1 MQFCFEDN
9 PFPAGISGLTL
20 LRGEGFDKIPEALAH
35 AAGMDALLAN
45 QTNGALHPGGDV
57 DGDHVLQVDIVGVPL
72 HEKGYPHV
80 LCRQSHDVLR
90 TVAGVDKIRL
100 EARLKAEAGAEII
113 QARAL
118 IQA

>member
-1 MQFCFEDN
+1 M
-9 PFPAGISGLTL
+9 L
-20 LRGEGFDKIPEALAH
+20 LCSEGFDKIPEALAH

-57 DGDHVLQVDIVGVPL
+57 DGDHILQVDIVGVPL
-72 HEKGYPHV
+72 HEKGYSHV
-80 LCRQSHDVLR
+80 LCRQSYDVLR
-90 TVAGVDKIRL
+90 AVAGVDKIRL